1 MTEERS
7 METNQQAAAPVA
19 VASTASLSVWQRAVA
34 IFVSP
39 ASAWGG
45 LAERAQWWFPLVVT
59 IVMGAA
65 FAAALHERAVLPM
78 ITENWQEMVDS
89 GKMSAEQL
97 ERMEA
102 GMSGPAGVIMS
113 AVQQVVV
120 WPIILALMA
129 LVVWFGVGFILGTR
143 VRFRHAFEVVAWSAL
158 VIMPGQILTGAIA
171 WSKQTLSGI
180 HLGFG
185 ILLPEPDTPTKLHFG
200 LASFLDAL
208 GPLSLWSL
216 VVTILGATALSG
228 APRKSV
234 AWVLGGAYVAL
245 AILIAV
251 ITAMFAPGT

>member
-1 MTEERS
+1 
-7 METNQQAAAPVA
+7 METNQQAATPAA
-19 VASTASLSVWQRAVA
+19 AGATTSLSVWQRAVA
-34 IFVSP
+34 IFASP

-45 LAERAQWWFPLVVT
+45 LADRAQWWFPLAVI

-65 FAAALHERAVLPM
+65 FSAALHERALLPM
-78 ITENWQEMVDS
+78 ITESWQEMVDS
-89 GKMSAEQL
+89 GKMSADQL
-97 ERMEA
+97 EKMEA

-120 WPIILALMA
+120 WPILLALMA

-143 VRFRHAFEVVAWSAL
+143 IRFRHAFEVVAWSAL
-158 VIMPGQILTGAIA
+158 VMMPGQILTGAIA

-200 LASFLDAL
+200 LASFLDSL
-208 GPLSLWSL
+208 GPLALWSL

-234 AWVLGGAYVAL
+234 AWVLGGFYLVFS
-245 AILIAV
+245 ILIAV
-251 ITAMFAPGT
+251 MTAMFAPGT